1 MKGLFLSLAWLSVGL
16 GFLGV
21 FLPLLPTTPFL
32 LLALYLFARSSPRW
46 RVALMRHP
54 LLGPY
59 VRGYA
64 SNEGL
69 SVRAKAVTLAILWVT
84 ITVSVVW
91 VAEVW
96 WSRLILVAVAVGITI
111 HILLKKTR
119 RQESAPATDPSEN
132 QNFQDK

>member
-1 MKGLFLSLAWLSVGL
+1 MKRLFFVLAWLCVAL

-32 LLALYLFARSSPRW
+32 LLALFLFARSSPRW
-46 RVALMRHP
+46 RIALMKHR

-59 VRGYA
+59 IRGYD

-69 SVRAKAVTLAILWVT
+69 SVRTKATTLAVMWAAMLFSVVFIVRTPWLRILLLAIAVG
-84 ITVSVVW
+84 VSV
-91 VAEVW
+91 
-96 WSRLILVAVAVGITI
+96 

-119 RQESAPATDPSEN
+119 RSGRS
-132 QNFQDK
+132 

>member
-1 MKGLFLSLAWLSVGL
+1 MKWLFLSLAWLCVAL

-21 FLPLLPTTPFL
+21 FLPVLPTTPFL
-32 LLALYLFARSSPRW
+32 LLALYLFSRSSPRW
-46 RVALMRHP
+46 RIALMRHP

-64 SNEGL
+64 SKEGL
-69 SVRAKAVTLAILWVT
+69 SVRAKAVTLVILWVT
-84 ITVSVVW
+84 IAVSVVW
-91 VAEVW
+91 VADVW

-119 RQESAPATDPSEN
+119 RPESTPATDPSEN

>member
-1 MKGLFLSLAWLSVGL
+1 MKRLFFALAWLCVAL

-32 LLALYLFARSSPRW
+32 LLALFLFARSSPRW
-46 RVALMRHP
+46 RIALMKHR

-59 VRGYA
+59 IRGYA

-69 SVRAKAVTLAILWVT
+69 SIRTKATTLAVMWAAMLFSVVFIVRTPWLRILLLAIAVG
-84 ITVSVVW
+84 VSV
-91 VAEVW
+91 
-96 WSRLILVAVAVGITI
+96 

-119 RQESAPATDPSEN
+119 RSGRS
-132 QNFQDK
+132 